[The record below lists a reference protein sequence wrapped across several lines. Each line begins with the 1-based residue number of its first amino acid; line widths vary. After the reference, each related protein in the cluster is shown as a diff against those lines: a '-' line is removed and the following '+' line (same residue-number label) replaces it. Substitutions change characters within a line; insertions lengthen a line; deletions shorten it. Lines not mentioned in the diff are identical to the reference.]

1 MRRSHRLV
9 PFVVIAAALP
19 LLASCTRAPATSSVR
34 LVAHDYGYAV
44 EGTPT
49 AGTVVLTLVNEG
61 KELHHSQLLHLTGGK
76 TLADLAQA
84 DLEHG
89 PPAWARGLG
98 GPNATEPG
106 DSNVA
111 YVDLDA
117 GDYAV
122 ICFIPAADGQPHL
135 AKGMVAGFTVAAAG
149 ADARATAPAPDA
161 TIRLKDFSF
170 DLPDTLAAGRHTLLV
185 VNDGPQPHELVLFRL
200 DDGRTSDDFMGWV
213 QAGFKGAPPAQ
224 GEGGTVGLEPGTSN
238 TIVRELKPGRYVL
251 LCFVPNSAGQGEPH
265 VMLGMRR
272 EIVVR
277 AS

>member
-1 MRRSHRLV
+1 M
-9 PFVVIAAALP
+9 
-19 LLASCTRAPATSSVR
+19 SSVR

-44 EGTPT
+44 QGTPT
-49 AGTVVLTLVNEG
+49 AGTVLLTLVNEG

-84 DLEHG
+84 DLAKG

-111 YVDLDA
+111 YVDLEA
-117 GDYAV
+117 GEYAV

-149 ADARATAPAPDA
+149 AGARATAPAPDV

-170 DLPDTLAAGRHTLLV
+170 EMPDTLAAGRHTLLV

-200 DDGRTSDDFMGWV
+200 EDGRTGDDFMAWV
-213 QAGFKGAPPAQ
+213 QGGLKGRPPAT
-224 GEGGTVGLEPGTSN
+224 GEGGTVGLESGTSN
-238 TIVRELKPGRYVL
+238 TIVRDLRPGRYVL

-265 VMLGMRR
+265 VMLGMQR
-272 EIVVR
+272 EIVVS